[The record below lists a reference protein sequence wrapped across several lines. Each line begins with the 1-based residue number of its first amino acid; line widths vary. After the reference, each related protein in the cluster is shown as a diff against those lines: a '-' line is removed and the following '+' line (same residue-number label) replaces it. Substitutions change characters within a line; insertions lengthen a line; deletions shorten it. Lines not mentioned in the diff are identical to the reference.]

1 MNSNWMME
9 EKMIRFIKGELE
21 ETTDNTV
28 ILENNGIGFE
38 IFVPENVM
46 AQMPQIGSE
55 VKIHTYFHVREDAM
69 QLFGF
74 LTKSDL
80 RMFELLITVNGIG
93 PKGALGI
100 LSIFS
105 ADELRMSIFAGDAK
119 TISKAPGIGKKTA
132 EKLILELKDKI
143 KFEDSIQSYAN
154 LSSKTDKDIQTMAR
168 ADAIE
173 ALVALGYSQT
183 ESVKAVQG
191 VVFENNMDSE
201 TVLKE
206 ALKKML

>member
-1 MNSNWMME
+1 
-9 EKMIRFIKGELE
+9 MIRFVKGLLE

-46 AQMPQIGSE
+46 AQMPQVGSE
-55 VKIHTYFHVREDAM
+55 VKIHTYFHIREDVM

-100 LSIFS
+100 LSVFS

-143 KFEDSIQSYAN
+143 KFEDSIQAYAN
-154 LSSKTDKDIQTMAR
+154 LSSESDQNSQAIAR
-168 ADAIE
+168 TDAIE
-173 ALVALGYSQT
+173 ALVALGYSKT
-183 ESVKAVQG
+183 ASVKAVQSI
-191 VVFENNMDSE
+191 VFENDMDSE
-201 TVLKE
+201 MVLKE

>member
-1 MNSNWMME
+1 
-9 EKMIRFIKGELE
+9 MIRFIKGILE
-21 ETTDNTV
+21 ETTDNTI

-38 IFVPENVM
+38 VFVPKNVM
-46 AQMPQIGSE
+46 AQMPQAGSE
-55 VKIHTYFHVREDAM
+55 IKIHTYFHVREEAM

-100 LSIFS
+100 LSVFS

-143 KFEDSIQSYAN
+143 SFEDSIQFYGN
-154 LSSKTDKDIQTMAR
+154 LSSGTDKNEQAIAKT
-168 ADAIE
+168 DAIE

-183 ESVKAVQG
+183 ESVKVVQSIALESG
-191 VVFENNMDSE
+191 MDSE
-201 TVLKE
+201 TILKE

>member
-1 MNSNWMME
+1 
-9 EKMIRFIKGELE
+9 MIRFIKGILE
-21 ETTDNTV
+21 ETTDNTI

-38 IFVPENVM
+38 VFVPENVM
-46 AQMPQIGSE
+46 AQMPQTGSE
-55 VKIHTYFHVREDAM
+55 IKIHTYFHVREEAM

-100 LSIFS
+100 LSVFS

-143 KFEDSIQSYAN
+143 SFEDSIQSYAN
-154 LSSKTDKDIQTMAR
+154 LSSGTDKNEQAIAR
-168 ADAIE
+168 TDAIE

-183 ESVKAVQG
+183 ESVKVVQSIALESG
-191 VVFENNMDSE
+191 MDSE
-201 TVLKE
+201 TILKE

>member
-80 RMFELLITVNGIG
+80 RL
-93 PKGALGI
+93 
-100 LSIFS
+100 
-105 ADELRMSIFAGDAK
+105 D
-119 TISKAPGIGKKTA
+119 
-132 EKLILELKDKI
+132 
-143 KFEDSIQSYAN
+143 
-154 LSSKTDKDIQTMAR
+154 
-168 ADAIE
+168 
-173 ALVALGYSQT
+173 
-183 ESVKAVQG
+183 
-191 VVFENNMDSE
+191 
-201 TVLKE
+201 
-206 ALKKML
+206 

>member
-1 MNSNWMME
+1 
-9 EKMIRFIKGELE
+9 MIRFIKGVLE
-21 ETTDNTV
+21 ETTDHTI

-38 IFVPENVM
+38 VFVPGDVL
-46 AQMPQIGSE
+46 AQMPPAGSE
-55 VKIHTYFHVREDAM
+55 IKIHTYFHVREDAM

-74 LTKSDL
+74 LTKQDL

-100 LSIFS
+100 LSVLS
-105 ADELRMSIFAGDAK
+105 ADELRMSIYAGDAK
-119 TISKAPGIGKKTA
+119 TIAKAPGIGKKTA

-143 KFEDSIQSYAN
+143 SFEDSIQSYAN
-154 LSSKTDKDIQTMAR
+154 LSSETAGREQSTAR
-168 ADAIE
+168 TDAIE

-183 ESVKAVQG
+183 ESVKAVQSVALDG
-191 VVFENNMDSE
+191 AMDSE
-201 TVLKE
+201 AVLKE

>member
-1 MNSNWMME
+1 
-9 EKMIRFIKGELE
+9 MIRFIKGILE
-21 ETTDNTV
+21 ETTDNTI

-38 IFVPENVM
+38 VFVPENVM
-46 AQMPQIGSE
+46 AQMPQAGSE
-55 VKIHTYFHVREDAM
+55 IKIHTYFHVREEAM

-100 LSIFS
+100 LSVFS

-143 KFEDSIQSYAN
+143 SFEDSIQSYGN
-154 LSSKTDKDIQTMAR
+154 LSSGTDKNEQAIAKT
-168 ADAIE
+168 DAIE

-183 ESVKAVQG
+183 ESVKVVQSIALESG
-191 VVFENNMDSE
+191 MDSE
-201 TVLKE
+201 TILKE

>member
-1 MNSNWMME
+1 
-9 EKMIRFIKGELE
+9 MIRFIKGILE
-21 ETTDNTV
+21 ETTEHTI
-28 ILENNGIGFE
+28 ILENNGIGYE
-38 IFVPENVM
+38 VFVPGNVL
-46 AQMPQIGSE
+46 AQMPPVGSE
-55 VKIHTYFHVREDAM
+55 IKMHTYFHVREDAM

-74 LTKSDL
+74 LTKQDL

-100 LSIFS
+100 LSVLS

-143 KFEDSIQSYAN
+143 TFEDSIQSYAN
-154 LSSKTDKDIQTMAR
+154 LSSGAAASKEQSTAR
-168 ADAIE
+168 TDAIE

-183 ESVKAVQG
+183 ESVKAVQSVDFDG
-191 VVFENNMDSE
+191 AMDSE
-201 TVLKE
+201 AVLKE

>member
-1 MNSNWMME
+1 ME
-9 EKMIRFIKGELE
+9 EKMIRFVKGLLE

-46 AQMPQIGSE
+46 AQMPQVGSE
-55 VKIHTYFHVREDAM
+55 VKIHTYFHIREDVM

-100 LSIFS
+100 LSVFS

-143 KFEDSIQSYAN
+143 KFEDSIQAYAN
-154 LSSKTDKDIQTMAR
+154 LSSESDQNSQAIAR
-168 ADAIE
+168 TDAIE
-173 ALVALGYSQT
+173 ALVALGYSKT
-183 ESVKAVQG
+183 ASVKAVQSI
-191 VVFENNMDSE
+191 VFENDMDSE
-201 TVLKE
+201 MVLKE